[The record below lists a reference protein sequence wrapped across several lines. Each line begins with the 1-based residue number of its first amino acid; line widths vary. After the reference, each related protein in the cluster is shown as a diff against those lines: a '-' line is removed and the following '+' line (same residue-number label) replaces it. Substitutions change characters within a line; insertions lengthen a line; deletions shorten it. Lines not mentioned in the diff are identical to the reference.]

1 MVKVGS
7 TLDLALDGGPA
18 VQEALRLLPDVTLEW
33 LINQSGSIRASFFY
47 RENNDYLVATT
58 TGTPGRAKRIGANI
72 SYRKD
77 FDSLGD
83 IFRKKKKKKAPEPE
97 PIPEKQPTVTEP
109 KKEEEE

>member
-47 RENNDYLVATT
+47 RENNDYLASTT
-58 TGTPGRAKRIGANI
+58 TGSPGKAKRIGANI

-77 FDSLGD
+77 FDQFRD
-83 IFRKKKKKKAPEPE
+83 IFRRKKNKA
-97 PIPEKQPTVTEP
+97 IPDPFEKTDTT
-109 KKEEEE
+109 KEENLKLE